1 MNASLK
7 SDLST
12 LTTIKESVLAK
23 LNEKIVWCISD
34 AVCKSVYNRDDSTS
48 IDLGYGNLIIKFDNN
63 QIKYKFI
70 PSKELEEAVTQ
81 AVITE
86 RNSLVEALETSLAD
100 KITNVYKSFF

>member
-34 AVCKSVYNRDDSTS
+34 AVCKSVYNRDDSAS